1 MKRINFAVIIL
12 FLFLVACN
20 NRNKKMENSID
31 ISKDIANDTLQQNF
45 QHIDLEIEE
54 KSVFFDTLKIVSA
67 NCTLLYYPLGIYNNI
82 EFFLSSLPKEIV
94 IEKQIKMNGIETYH
108 IQFRSNNIEV
118 LIGDDYCGKNSSVIN
133 IISAIIENDTIEF
146 VNFVK
151 TGITKQ
157 SFVRMLNL
165 GSTDSFKEI
174 KVIEF
179 ISVLSGIWHYYT
191 FDDNNILTKIEIK
204 SDYVFE

>member
-20 NRNKKMENSID
+20 NGNKKIENSID
-31 ISKDIANDTLQQNF
+31 ISKDIAIDTLQQNF

-54 KSVFFDTLKIVSA
+54 KSICFDTLKIVSA
-67 NCTLLYYPLGIYNNI
+67 NCTLLYYPFGIYNNI
-82 EFFLSSLPKEIV
+82 EIFLSSLPKETV
-94 IEKQIKMNGIETYH
+94 IEKQIKINGMETYH
-108 IQFRSNNIEV
+108 IQFSSNNIEV
-118 LIGDDYCGKNSSVIN
+118 LVGDDYCGKNNSAIN
-133 IISAIIENDTIEF
+133 IINAVIENDTIEF
-146 VNFVK
+146 VKFVK
-151 TGITKQ
+151 KGITKQ

-165 GSTDSFKEI
+165 ENTDNFKEI

-191 FDDNNILTKIEIK
+191 FDDNKNRNQI
-204 SDYVFE
+204 